1 MAEPR
6 TLPDLFA
13 LWRKAT
19 PTPALIDARG
29 GREVRIPAPAV
40 ARRVAGLA
48 QGLAARGV
56 GAGDRVALLMD
67 NRPEWHI
74 VDMAL
79 QHLGALNV
87 AVYTTLLP
95 PQIAVILSD
104 SGARALVVDSPEQ
117 LAKILEI
124 RGELPALQ
132 ELILI
137 DGTPPPG
144 VTPFAEVVRDVDDAE
159 ADRFLEERR
168 AAVEPGAMATLIYTS
183 GTTGTPKGAILTQD
197 NFVFDAVAGA
207 SFEPWNPG
215 EAEVALSFLPL
226 SHVLERLVDY
236 IYFYE
241 KLSIA
246 YCGVLELGEA
256 LGRVRP
262 HVFTAVPRVYEKIY
276 DRIFEE
282 VGHAPRLKRALFHRA
297 VDVALKSRRSGHRGL
312 AYALYD
318 TLVYRK
324 LRAAFGGRVRFSI
337 SGGAPLAVFVGEFFH
352 AVGVNVLEG
361 YGLTETSPVISVNRY
376 ERPRLGTV
384 GEVLPGVEVRFGPD
398 GEIFTRGRHVMRGYW
413 NKPDETAAVLDGEGW
428 FATGDI
434 GEMDPDGYLRI
445 TDRKKDL
452 IVTAGGKNVAPQPI
466 ENDLKASPLIE
477 NAVLFGDKKPF
488 IVALVVPAFEE
499 LERRAAAAGV
509 AATDREVLVEEP
521 RVLALYQ
528 KLIDEVN
535 AGLARYETIKK
546 FRLVPVPFT
555 QDGGELTPTLKVK
568 RRVVEKRYAG
578 LLDEMY
584 SEPRDAGR
592 ESGHE

>member
-1 MAEPR
+1 MTEPR

-29 GREVRIPAPAV
+29 GREVRIPAPEA

-48 QGLAARGV
+48 QGLSARGV
-56 GAGDRVALLMD
+56 GEGDRVALLMD

-74 VDMAL
+74 TDMAL
-79 QHLGALNV
+79 QHLGAANV

-95 PQIAVILSD
+95 QQIAVILSD
-104 SGARALVVDSPEQ
+104 SRARTIIVDSPEQ

-124 RGELPALQ
+124 RGDLPAL
-132 ELILI
+132 EDVILL
-137 DGTPPPG
+137 DGTPPSD
-144 VTPFAEVVRDVDDAE
+144 VTPFAEVCRTVDDAGAE
-159 ADRFLEERR
+159 AYLEERR
-168 AAVEPGAMATLIYTS
+168 AAVAPDAMATLIYTS
-183 GTTGTPKGAILTQD
+183 GTTGTPKGAMLTHD

-215 EAEVALSFLPL
+215 AAEVALSFLPL

-256 LGRVRP
+256 LRRVRP
-262 HVFTAVPRVYEKIY
+262 HIFTAVPRVYEKIY

-282 VGHAPRLKRALFHRA
+282 VAHGSGIKQALFRRA
-297 VDVALKSRRSGHRGL
+297 VDVALKSRRSGRRGL

-318 TLVYRK
+318 SLVYHKIRG
-324 LRAAFGGRVRFSI
+324 AFGGRVRFSI

-352 AVGVNVLEG
+352 AVGVSVLEG
-361 YGLTETSPVISVNRY
+361 YGLTETSPVISVNRH
-376 ERPRLGTV
+376 ERPKLGTV

-398 GEIFTRGRHVMRGYW
+398 GEVYTRGRHVMRGYW
-413 NKPDETAAVLDGEGW
+413 NKPEETAAVLDGDGW

-434 GEMDPDGYLRI
+434 GEMDAEGYLRI

-452 IVTAGGKNVAPQPI
+452 IVTAGGKNIAPQPI
-466 ENDLKASPLIE
+466 ENELKASPLVE
-477 NAVLFGDKKPF
+477 NVVLFGDREPF
-488 IVALVVPAFEE
+488 VVALVVPAFEE
-499 LERRAAAAGV
+499 LARRAAKEGV
-509 AATDREVLVEEP
+509 STDDPVALVGDP
-521 RVLALYQ
+521 KVLALYQ
-528 KLIDEVN
+528 GLVDGVN
-535 AGLARYETIKK
+535 EKLARYETIKK
-546 FRLVPVPFT
+546 FRLVPRPFT
-555 QDGGELTPTLKVK
+555 MDGG
-568 RRVVEKRYAG
+568 
-578 LLDEMY
+578 
-584 SEPRDAGR
+584 S
-592 ESGHE
+592 